1 MTRWQEKSEL
11 SHLPYKPCLSRSLSF
26 LGFFH
31 QPLSPSFRGG
41 GGGAMKIQRLI
52 STLDAMRSF
61 VIVLKMA
68 LLLNSVFRLA
78 NCFCRLNF

>member
-31 QPLSPSFRGG
+31 QPLSPSFGG
-41 GGGAMKIQRLI
+41 GGGGGEGGGNEN
-52 STLDAMRSF
+52 
-61 VIVLKMA
+61 LKA
-68 LLLNSVFRLA
+68 HFHP
-78 NCFCRLNF
+78 